1 MNHERFSRIAG
12 SKPVLVVGAL
22 AIAYLAGGL
31 FIVPAV
37 LKWQLPEQAQARL
50 GATLT
55 LGNVYFNP
63 LTLTLEIHD
72 ISLRTAREG
81 ALLAADKLRADF
93 ELSSL
98 FRRAW
103 TFADIQLEQPALRV
117 EFDKQGA
124 LNLQPLLTALKQ
136 PDQSPNQPPARFL
149 LQRLTLRNGR
159 VDIADQRLKEPL
171 IARISPIS
179 LDASDLGTLPSSK
192 GAWQLSARSEAGEVL
207 RAGGALGLQ
216 PLALRGTLDLTDVQ
230 AGTLARALHT
240 QAQLADVAGTLNLH
254 GEYAASMAN
263 GAMAATLDKTELA
276 VAGLALKSA
285 GNSARLESAH
295 LTLGQAQLASGADGM
310 RLTVADPL
318 LKLGATSVVSG
329 ATRLQ
334 FPAASVSGRQLASM
348 PGKNAGIALDEA
360 ALALPELR
368 LKQAD
373 RNISVAEPA
382 LKVDK
387 LALSPGGDGFQ
398 AQADVMALTLKSMAQ
413 QGANDN
419 VQAGAAA
426 LNVRHLTAQLAGKAP
441 FSTRMAVPRL
451 TVAALTVNNAG
462 KTQPLFSLGQ
472 GSSGAE
478 MLTLSLPASGPDVTV
493 TGLSAALQKLVLNN
507 ARQPGELAHAGSVHM
522 QGGHV
527 SLAEHR
533 FDLGSLVLADGAA
546 DVRFAKDGSLNW
558 TGPATPAAADG
569 LAAPGVAQGKNGR
582 KAPDRS
588 SAVSRTAGDA
598 PWRLT
603 ANSIE
608 LRNFSAA
615 LADARQ
621 EPPVMLALNNIS
633 GSLAALDTGASA
645 PARLRLEAHTGSGVL
660 NAEGSVSLQDG
671 AGDLNIKAN
680 ALPLQPLQPYLANVA
695 HLVLTSGAL
704 SGAGRLRFGNK
715 DDGPKITY
723 VGSASLDK
731 VALDETGPRQPF
743 LSWGAVTATGMRL
756 ALAPNRLEIAQ
767 LNIVRPV
774 GELLIAQDQSVNLS
788 RVLRHGQGDAKQ
800 KQPAQTTPA
809 PANTGKESD
818 TFPVSVARLRV
829 DNGVLTF
836 ADFSQQPQFSTRL
849 HNLDGVMTGLSTAP
863 GSRGQLQFN
872 AAIADYGD
880 ARISGTMNPFKPA
893 YATDVRMRFRNVK
906 LNELT
911 PYVVRFAG
919 YRVTAGTLSMDLRY
933 QVKES
938 RLVGDNRF
946 VLEKVQLGEKV
957 DSPTAMDVPL
967 KLALSLL
974 KDENGVINIGVPVTG
989 DLQNPQF
996 SFGAVARR
1004 AIGNV
1009 LRNIVSAPFRALAS
1023 LFGGSGEKLDVIDFD
1038 PGSADLA
1045 PPEQEKLAKLAEAL
1059 TKRPEVKL
1067 LVHPVIS
1074 PERDAAALRSLA
1086 ARRQVLARMGAKL
1099 APDEDP
1105 GPIDA
1110 TRPAAQRAI
1119 AALYAER
1126 YPGTLFKP
1134 PATASA
1140 AETDAWYAQLLDK
1153 VIAAQPL
1160 PEDALAQL
1168 QRERGMAVQTQLTNG
1183 SLPRDRVALA
1193 QPEQSAEA
1201 REGDVATRLELVPM

>member
-1 MNHERFSRIAG
+1 MSKFLRVNHERFSRVAG
-12 SKPVLVVGAL
+12 SKPVLVAGAL
-22 AIAYLAGGL
+22 AVAYLAGGL

-63 LTLTLEIHD
+63 LTLTLELND

-103 TFADIQLEQPALRV
+103 TFADIQLEQPALRI

-124 LNLQPLLTALKQ
+124 LNLQPLLMALKQ
-136 PDQSPNQPPARFL
+136 PEQSPNQPPARFL
-149 LQRLTLRNGR
+149 LQRLTLKNGR
-159 VDIADQRLKEPL
+159 VDVADQRLEEPL

-179 LDASDLGTLPSSK
+179 LDATNLGTLPSGN

-207 RAGGALGLQ
+207 HAGGVLGLQ
-216 PLALRGTLDLTDVQ
+216 PLALRGTLDLGGVQ

-240 QAQLADVAGTLNLH
+240 QVRLSDVAGTLKLH
-254 GEYAASMAN
+254 GEYTASMEN
-263 GAMAATLDKTELA
+263 GALAATLDKIELSL
-276 VAGLALKSA
+276 AGLALKSA
-285 GNSARLESAH
+285 GNSARLESAS

-310 RLTVADPL
+310 RLTVADPM
-318 LKLGATSVVSG
+318 LKLGAASVVSG

-334 FPAASVSGRQLASM
+334 FPAASLSGRQLASM
-348 PGKNAGIALDEA
+348 PGKNAGLTLDQA
-360 ALALPELR
+360 ALALPGLQ

-373 RNISVAEPA
+373 RDVSVAEPA
-382 LKVDK
+382 FKADK
-387 LALSPGGDGFQ
+387 LSLSP
-398 AQADVMALTLKSMAQ
+398 S
-413 QGANDN
+413 
-419 VQAGAAA
+419 
-426 LNVRHLTAQLAGKAP
+426 
-441 FSTRMAVPRL
+441 STRMAAPRL
-451 TVAALTVNNAG
+451 TVAALSVNNAG
-462 KTQPLFSLGQ
+462 KTQPLFRLGQ

-478 MLTLSLPASGPDVTV
+478 TLTLSLPASGPDVTV

-507 ARQPGELAHAGSVHM
+507 PREPGELAHAGSVQM
-522 QGGHV
+522 QGAQV
-527 SLAEHR
+527 SLAAHR
-533 FDLGSLVLADGAA
+533 FNLGSLVLADGAA
-546 DVRFAKDGSLNW
+546 DVRFAKDGTLNW
-558 TGPATPAAADG
+558 TGPATPGPAPAAE
-569 LAAPGVAQGKNGR
+569 QGKNGR
-582 KAPDRS
+582 KTADRS
-588 SAVSRTAGDA
+588 SAASRTAGDT

-621 EPPVMLALNNIS
+621 EPPVMLALDNIS
-633 GSLAALDTGASA
+633 GSLAAVDTGASA
-645 PARLRLEAHTGSGVL
+645 PARLRVQAHTGGGML
-660 NAEGSVSLQDG
+660 HAEGGISLQDG
-671 AGDLNIKAN
+671 AGDLNIRAS
-680 ALPLQPLQPYLANVA
+680 ALPLQPLQPYLTSAA
-695 HLVLTSGAL
+695 RLVLTSGAL
-704 SGAGRLRFGNK
+704 SADGRLRFGNK
-715 DDGPKITY
+715 DGGPKITY
-723 VGSASLDK
+723 AGSASLDK
-731 VALDETGPRQPF
+731 VALDEIGPRQPF
-743 LSWGAVTATGMRL
+743 LSWNAVTASDMRL
-756 ALAPNRLEIAQ
+756 ALSPNRLEIAQ
-767 LNIVRPV
+767 LSIVRPV
-774 GELLIAQDQSVNLS
+774 GELLIAEDQSVNLS
-788 RVLRHGQGDAKQ
+788 RVLHHGQSDAKQ
-800 KQPAQTTPA
+800 KQPAQTAPAPA
-809 PANTGKESD
+809 PANAGKESD
-818 TFPVSVARLRV
+818 AFPVSIARLRV

-849 HNLDGVMTGLSTAP
+849 HNLDGVMTGLSTVS
-863 GSRGQLQFN
+863 GSRAQLQFN

-906 LNELT
+906 LSALT

-919 YRVTAGTLSMDLRY
+919 YRVTAGTLSMDLHY

-946 VLEKVQLGEKV
+946 VLDKVQLGEKV

-974 KDENGVINIGVPVTG
+974 KDENGIINIGVPVTG

-1059 TKRPEVKL
+1059 VKRPDVKL
-1067 LVHPVIS
+1067 LVHPVVS
-1074 PERDAAALRSLA
+1074 LERDTAALRSLA
-1086 ARRQVLARMGAKL
+1086 VRRQVLARMGVKL
-1099 APDEDP
+1099 APGEDP
-1105 GPIDA
+1105 GPIDV
-1110 TRPAAQRAI
+1110 TRPEAQRALE
-1119 AALYAER
+1119 ALYAER
-1126 YPGTLFKP
+1126 SPGALLKP
-1134 PATASA
+1134 RALAAA
-1140 AETDAWYAQLLDK
+1140 AESEAWYAQLLDK

-1168 QRERGMAVQTQLTNG
+1168 QRERGMAVQKQLTKG
-1183 SLPRDRVALA
+1183 SLSPQRVALA
-1193 QPEQSAEA
+1193 EPEQSAGA
-1201 REGDVATRLELVPM
+1201 REGDVATRLELAPL